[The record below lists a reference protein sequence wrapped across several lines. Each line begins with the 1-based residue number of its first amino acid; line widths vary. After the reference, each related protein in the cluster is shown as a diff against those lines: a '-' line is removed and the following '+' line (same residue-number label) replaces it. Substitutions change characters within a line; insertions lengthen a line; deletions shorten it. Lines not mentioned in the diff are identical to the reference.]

1 MVTTRSAR
9 GTDSCG
15 SCEDRST
22 DAPSATASPMSCPR
36 SWREGASSPACGSS
50 SSQSAGRRARSAARA
65 TRRRWPAESRPVGVV
80 RRRPV
85 RPTRAGRLGPFA
97 RQAEGAHGEVDVL
110 RRRQVVVERG
120 GMPQE
125 ADVAPD
131 RRVVRGEI
139 DPEDGGL
146 TRGDRQKP
154 STGAQEA
161 GLAGPVRPH
170 DDGDLTLLEAE
181 IDPGEGGEAA
191 GESDSGAELDNR
203 GHGLRPHGRG
213 GGCRGSKRGRAFRG
227 IPGRLPAAQRMWAR
241 A

>member
-1 MVTTRSAR
+1 MRLVEQPECGAAGQER
-9 GTDSCG
+9 GQGD
-15 SCEDRST
+15 
-22 DAPSATASPMSCPR
+22 
-36 SWREGASSPACGSS
+36 PAAL
-50 SSQSAGRRARSAARA
+50 AGREPAGGGGAQAAGEA
-65 TRRRWPAESRPVGVV
+65 DPGQ
-80 RRRPV
+80 
-85 RPTRAGRLGPFA
+85 GRLGPFA
-97 RQAEGAHGEVDVL
+97 GQAEGAHGKADVL
-110 RRRQVVVERG
+110 RRREVVVERG
-120 GMPQE
+120 GMTQE

-131 RRVVRGEI
+131 GGVVHGEI

-146 TRGDRQKP
+146 ARGDGQKP

-213 GGCRGSKRGRAFRG
+213 GGCRGSKRGRGLSGASR
-227 IPGRLPAAQRMWAR
+227 GRLPAAQRMWAR